1 MLKYDK
7 SAAKK
12 KGQKKARSQNFS
24 LTETVI
30 IKYKSRDH
38 PILLQMPE
46 AKHLKKISEKANAAV
61 TGRSKG

>member
-1 MLKYDK
+1 MTSRLQ
-7 SAAKK
+7 KK

-46 AKHLKKISEKANAAV
+46 AKHLKKNIGES
-61 TGRSKG
+61 